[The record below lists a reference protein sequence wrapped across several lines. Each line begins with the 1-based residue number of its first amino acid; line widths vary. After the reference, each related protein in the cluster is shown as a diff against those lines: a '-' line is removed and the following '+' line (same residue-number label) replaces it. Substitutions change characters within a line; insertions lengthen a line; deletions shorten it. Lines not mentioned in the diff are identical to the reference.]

1 LAGYAKCRTLKGIPP
16 IVAGLLKQMNQLL
29 KKEKLRIRIDT
40 KLLARVKKVRGLTL
54 SDKVRRTLIASLNSK
69 PIDNNDYA
77 DVLESIFEFR
87 QVLSPVGS
95 NLNQLTRLLNSEPH
109 LFQEVQN
116 IDMLDELKPLLKE
129 SIKMLKFIEQ
139 ELRIR

>member
-1 LAGYAKCRTLKGIPP
+1 MVFWWYFFLP
-16 IVAGLLKQMNQLL
+16 IAGL
-29 KKEKLRIRIDT
+29 
-40 KLLARVKKVRGLTL
+40 
-54 SDKVRRTLIASLNSK
+54 DKK
-69 PIDNNDYA
+69 PIDNNDYV
-77 DVLESIFEFR
+77 DVLASIFEFR
-87 QVLSPVGS
+87 QKLSPVGS